1 MATSLIKF
9 TGERVCRLGSIPLM
23 KTVCTQIWEATQTLL
38 RNMLKYP
45 EACQTVCKAI
55 TGKNYTDFAKALAIT
70 HNKQVH
76 SDSDIIT
83 YILLGVCIIQ
93 GALLIGFFI
102 KIQKDNHTRR
112 ERRARA
118 AESIRKKLGPDPQ
131 EGLLPG
137 VVEES
142 LTKHKV
148 IPRGKRLSFRY
159 LSKGQLGQYGRTR
172 ECEETH
178 GTESSAL

>member
-1 MATSLIKF
+1 MASSLIRF
-9 TGERVCRLGSIPLM
+9 TGERVCSLGSIPLM
-23 KTVCTQIWEATQTLL
+23 KIVCTQIWEATQTLL
-38 RNMLKYP
+38 KNMLKYP
-45 EACQTVCKAI
+45 EACHTVCKAI
-55 TGKNYTDFAKALAIT
+55 TGKKYTDIAKALAIT
-70 HNKQVH
+70 HNKQV

-83 YILLGVCIIQ
+83 YILLGVCVIQ
-93 GALLIGFFI
+93 GTILLGLFI

-112 ERRARA
+112 ERRAKA
-118 AESIRKKLGPDPQ
+118 AESIRKKLGSDPQ
-131 EGLLPG
+131 ESLLPG

-172 ECEETH
+172 ECDKTH

>member
-1 MATSLIKF
+1 MASSLIRF
-9 TGERVCRLGSIPLM
+9 TGEKVCSLGSIPLM
-23 KTVCTQIWEATQTLL
+23 KNICSQIWEATQTLL
-38 RNMLKYP
+38 KNMLKYP

-55 TGKNYTDFAKALAIT
+55 TGKNYTDVAKALAIT

-76 SDSDIIT
+76 TDSDIIT

-102 KIQKDNHTRR
+102 KIQKDNHTRS

-118 AESIRKKLGPDPQ
+118 AESIRKKLGSDPQ
-131 EGLLPG
+131 ESLLPG

-159 LSKGQLGQYGRTR
+159 LSKGTVKAIWQ
-172 ECEETH
+172 EN
-178 GTESSAL
+178 SND